1 MKLIDTYKHKGL
13 RKQLI
18 ETLHKKG
25 IASQNVLSVMSEI
38 PRHFFLDDAFVEHS
52 YQDKAFPIGNGQTI
66 SHPSTVAYQTSL
78 LNLKPTDI
86 VLEIGTGSGY
96 QTLVLAK
103 LCKFVLTIE
112 RQKDLY
118 KKNLTFLPNFNQKNI
133 KLFYGDGYKGLPNYA
148 PFDKIIVT
156 CGAQEIPE
164 KLVSQ
169 LRPNGRMIV
178 PIGNGNSQKMIILDK
193 DENQQISQSIG
204 NEFKFVPML
213 KGKA

>member
-1 MKLIDTYKHKGL
+1 MKLIDTHKHKGL

-18 ETLHKKG
+18 QTLHKKG
-25 IASQNVLSVMSEI
+25 IAHPNVLNVMGQI

-118 KKNLTFLPNFNQKNI
+118 KKNLTFLPKFNQKNI

-148 PFDKIIVT
+148 PFNKIIVT
-156 CGAQEIPE
+156 CGAQEVPE
-164 KLVSQ
+164 KLLAQ
-169 LRPNGRMIV
+169 LKPNGRMIV
-178 PIGNGNSQKMIILDK
+178 PIGSGIVQKMIILDK
-193 DENQQISQSIG
+193 DNENNLTQSVG

>member
-25 IASQNVLSVMSEI
+25 IGHQNVLNVMGEI

-78 LNLKPTDI
+78 LNLQPTDI

-103 LCKFVLTIE
+103 LCRFVLTIE

-118 KKNLTFLPNFNQKNI
+118 KKNLTFLPQFKQKNI

-148 PFDKIIVT
+148 PFNKIIVT
-156 CGAQEIPE
+156 CGAQEIPQL
-164 KLVSQ
+164 LVEQ
-169 LRPNGRMIV
+169 LKENGRMIV
-178 PIGNGNSQKMIILDK
+178 PIGSGETQKMIILDK
-193 DENQQISQSIG
+193 DNENKITQSVG

-213 KGKA
+213 KGKT